1 MTQAQLAQGNAPLLA
16 VRDVSVVFGGI
27 IALNGVSFDM
37 HKGAILGLIGPNG
50 AGKTTLFNCL
60 SRLYQPSSGDI
71 LMEGA
76 SILTRPPHRIAEI
89 GIGRTFQN
97 VALFPNLS
105 VLDNVRVGTHPRTS
119 SDIVSDSLK
128 LGLVRRLEAEVNK
141 KVHEILDY
149 LDLNDVAHT
158 VVSGLPFGTQKRVEL
173 ARALAADPK
182 ILLLDEPA
190 GGLNHEEVYVLGD
203 LIRRIRD
210 ERHMTVLLVE
220 HHMGLVMSIA
230 DHVVALNF
238 GRKLAEGTPAQV
250 QADPDVI
257 KPISGART
265 NDRDAQ
271 HQGSPRLLRPGP
283 GASRPEL
290 LPQRGSLTTLLGA
303 NGAGKTTT
311 LRAICNMVRSTGAI
325 EFEGKP
331 LSGKSTENVV
341 RLGIAHVP
349 QGRGTFTTM
358 TVEENLQLGAITR
371 NDKKGVS
378 PTSSACTSTSRC

>member
-1 MTQAQLAQGNAPLLA
+1 MTQAQLAQGHAPLLA

-37 HKGAILGLIGPNG
+37 HQGQILGLIGPNG

-71 LMEGA
+71 LMEGV
-76 SILTRPPHRIAEI
+76 SILTRPPHKIAEI

-105 VLDNVRVGTHPRTS
+105 VLDNVRVGTHARTS
-119 SDIVSDSLK
+119 SDIISDSLK
-128 LGLVRRLEAEVNK
+128 LAWIRRTEASVNK

-149 LDLNDVAHT
+149 LDLEDVAHSI
-158 VVSGLPFGTQKRVEL
+158 VSGLPFGTQKRVEL

-203 LIRRIRD
+203 LVRKIRD
-210 ERHMTVLLVE
+210 ERRITVLLVE
-220 HHMGLVMSIA
+220 HHMGMVMSTA

-238 GRKLAEGTPAQV
+238 GRKLAEGTPSQV

-257 KPISGART
+257 KAYL
-265 NDRDAQ
+265 
-271 HQGSPRLLRPGP
+271 GSKD
-283 GASRPEL
+283 
-290 LPQRGSLTTLLGA
+290 Q
-303 NGAGKTTT
+303 
-311 LRAICNMVRSTGAI
+311 
-325 EFEGKP
+325 
-331 LSGKSTENVV
+331 
-341 RLGIAHVP
+341 
-349 QGRGTFTTM
+349 
-358 TVEENLQLGAITR
+358 
-371 NDKKGVS
+371 
-378 PTSSACTSTSRC
+378 